1 MLYYRTAHVLQGLGV
16 EIVPRMLTEYA
27 HNVTGIDIHPGAQI
41 GECFAIDHGTGVVI
55 GETAVIGNNVTLYQG
70 VTLGARSFRYDEN
83 GRPMNVPRHPIL
95 EDGVTVY
102 SNTSIL
108 GRVTIGAES
117 VIGGNVWLTHSVPPH
132 SFIVQGRAQESFAD
146 GAGI

>member
-1 MLYYRTAHVLQGLGV
+1 
-16 EIVPRMLTEYA
+16 
-27 HNVTGIDIHPGAQI
+27 
-41 GECFAIDHGTGVVI
+41 
-55 GETAVIGNNVTLYQG
+55 
-70 VTLGARSFRYDEN
+70 
-83 GRPMNVPRHPIL
+83 MNVPRHPIL

-117 VIGGNVWLTHSVPPH
+117 IIGGNVWLTHSVPPH